1 MAGENGQ
8 SGPVAED
15 RVRRDTLLP
24 ADSYRPPLLP
34 SHSRLARIWAD
45 ALKLDRVGID
55 DDFFALGGDS
65 LAGTVICAEVSRLT
79 GRKVAPS
86 ALVEASSITTFA
98 SVAEGDLR
106 ATAGQMLVPIRTTGE
121 RPPLVLIHGF
131 DGQVL
136 FVRRLAW
143 LMSPDQPV
151 YGIQARGMDGS
162 TPHND
167 VKEMAADYASAI
179 VKAVGN
185 REIFLGG
192 FCMGGV
198 IAIEVLR
205 HLLAAGGSAR
215 RLVLIDPPVEPRRR
229 PREITERERKSFV
242 RERVGIL
249 IDRFGE
255 FTAGRPG
262 VAEHYGEGGEGLT
275 SALRVAESLVAAY
288 FRYSPTWTRFPS
300 TVLWSGDRAAQ
311 LKHAAHEYTLT
322 RGPTS
327 AHIVRNRRRTVT
339 HSVLLRDG
347 LPPIAMLLKHI
358 MAGSPLEA
366 PGEASA
372 ARAAE

>member
-8 SGPVAED
+8 SGPAAQE
-15 RVRRDTLLP
+15 RVRRDTLVP

-34 SHSRLARIWAD
+34 SHARLTRVWAD
-45 ALKLDRVGID
+45 ALKLDRVGIE

-65 LAGTVICAEVSRLT
+65 LAATVICAEVGRVT

-86 ALVEASSITTFA
+86 ALVEASTIASFA
-98 SVAEGDLR
+98 SVIEGDLR
-106 ATAGQMLVPIRTTGE
+106 ASADQMLVPIRTTGD

-131 DGQVL
+131 DGQIL

-143 LMSPDQPV
+143 LLPPDQPV

-162 TPHND
+162 APHAD
-167 VKEMAADYASAI
+167 VKEMAADYAAAI
-179 VKAVGN
+179 MKTLGT

-198 IAIEVLR
+198 ISIEVLR
-205 HLLAAGGSAR
+205 HLYSANGAVR
-215 RLVLIDPPVEPRRR
+215 RLILIDPPVEPRRR
-229 PREITERERKSFV
+229 PRELTERERTSFV
-242 RERVGIL
+242 RQRVGIL

-255 FTAGRPG
+255 FTVGRPDI
-262 VAEHYGEGGEGLT
+262 AAHYAEGGDGLT

-288 FRYSPTWTRFPS
+288 FRFSPTWTRFPS
-300 TVLWSGDRAAQ
+300 TILWSGDRAAQ
-311 LKHAAHEYTLT
+311 LKAPAHEYTLT
-322 RGPTS
+322 RGPTH
-327 AHIVRNRRRTVT
+327 AHIVRNRRRLVT

-347 LPPIAMLLKHI
+347 LEPISMLLRQI
-358 MAGSPLEA
+358 IDGVAATAAGP
-366 PGEASA
+366 